1 MMFRCNHQNTTS
13 AAAFCTDAAS
23 CCANANTNANTVMT
37 IVDAIVVASI
47 IICALLAL
55 LGLLFCA
62 VIDLVLVAVV
72 SIIWQMNTP
81 MVRARAS

>member
-1 MMFRCNHQNTTS
+1 MMSRCNHQNTTS

-23 CCANANTNANTVMT
+23 CCANATMHTAMIVM
-37 IVDAIVVASI
+37 DAIVVASI
-47 IICALLAL
+47 IICVL
-55 LGLLFCA
+55 LGLLLCA
-62 VIDLVLVAVV
+62 VIDLVLVAVI

>member
-13 AAAFCTDAAS
+13 AMI
-23 CCANANTNANTVMT
+23 VM
-37 IVDAIVVASI
+37 DAIVVASI
-47 IICALLAL
+47 IICVL
-55 LGLLFCA
+55 LGLLLCA
-62 VIDLVLVAVV
+62 VIDLVLVAVI